1 MTPVIPSQVM
11 IRSRRHWRAQLRY
24 FWALASRFRINLAVG
39 FLIFVCAPVLFW
51 LRYRL
56 PDTGQPVSFGL
67 AFHHV
72 YFLIFGQ
79 PTLPYVE
86 DSLLEV
92 VTFAVP
98 PLGIGMV
105 VDGAVRFS
113 YLFFAKRRSD
123 KEWITVVSHT
133 MKGHVVICGAGR
145 VGYRVASQL
154 LSLGHELVVV
164 EKREDAAFVQVLRD
178 LNVPVLIDD
187 IRSTTTLSRV
197 NVEKASAIVAATD
210 DDLCNLNVALDA
222 RRLNPHVRVVV
233 RLFDD
238 DLVAKVR
245 EGFRAEAFSSSAL
258 AAPALALAALDPRIL
273 HSFQLGGRLMVVSQ
287 FTAGPFLATLTV
299 GHLRDDHGAIAI
311 EIRSTSGTEQLHPP
325 GPVRIAEGDQVTV
338 QCEYAAYL
346 KLRQLT
352 GEVSAPTSPQI
363 AA

>member
-1 MTPVIPSQVM
+1 MT
-11 IRSRRHWRAQLRY
+11 RSRRRWRAQLRY
-24 FWALASRFRINLAVG
+24 FWALASRFWLNALVA
-39 FLIFVCAPVLFW
+39 FLIFGCAPVLFW

-56 PDTGQPVSFGL
+56 PDTGAPVPFGL

-72 YFLIFGQ
+72 YFLMFGQ
-79 PTLPYVE
+79 PTLPYV
-86 DSLLEV
+86 DDTLLEIV
-92 VTFAVP
+92 SIAIP
-98 PLGIGMV
+98 PVGLGMV
-105 VDGAVRFS
+105 VDGVVRFS

-123 KEWITVVSHT
+123 KEWISVVSHT

-145 VGYRVASQL
+145 VGYRVAAQL
-154 LSLGHELVVV
+154 LALGRELVVV
-164 EKREDAAFVQVLRD
+164 EKKEDAAFVQVLRD
-178 LNVPVLIDD
+178 LKVPVLIDD
-187 IRSTTTLSRV
+187 IRSTPTLSRV
-197 NVEKASAIVAATD
+197 NVEQASAIVAATD

-222 RRLNPHVRVVV
+222 RRLNPCVRVVV

-245 EGFRAEAFSSSAL
+245 EGFKAEAFSSSAL

-287 FTAGPFLATLTV
+287 FTAGKFLATLSV
-299 GHLRDDHGAIAI
+299 GHLRDTHGAIAI
-311 EIRSTSGTEQLHPP
+311 EIRSTSGVEQLHPP

-346 KLRQLT
+346 KLRELT
-352 GEVSAPTSPQI
+352 GEALAPTSPQI